1 MRTDVNRSMQA
12 LIVVFA
18 AVLCLVGVSSF
29 AQENPPPTPP
39 PAQVAPQPA
48 APAAPPAPQQAQ
60 AQRVFRSSW
69 EVIIEGKA
77 EINGVLALNFEPQGG
92 EAKLV
97 RVNVVAKTKAKQI
110 AKDLANQ
117 LTFTAGG
124 SYKVKANDNKVKIE
138 LKNKKMPVFYLG
150 IEQQALDGVSIR
162 LTKG

>member
-1 MRTDVNRSMQA
+1 MRVTVLVIAM
-12 LIVVFA
+12 
-18 AVLCLVGVSSF
+18 LCLVGVSAF
-29 AQENPPPTPP
+29 AQEQPAPTPL
-39 PAQVAPQPA
+39 PAAQAAPQ
-48 APAAPPAPQQAQ
+48 PAAPPAPQQAQ
-60 AQRVFRSSW
+60 AQRVFRSAW
-69 EVIIEGKA
+69 DVIIDGKA

-117 LTFTAGG
+117 LTFTVGAN
-124 SYKVKANDNKVKIE
+124 YKVKANDNKVTIS
-138 LKNKKMPVFYLG
+138 LKNKKAPVFYLG